1 MRIEGNDQR
10 LAAATAIQMQQ
21 TGVQQALTP
30 KTQQQENGRTTN
42 ASDTV
47 QSPVGDKVSIKVEL
61 PQNTVDTLQ
70 KSGKISDFLNSV
82 ATNLRQ
88 THEGLTAANEIS
100 EQMKA
105 SLDKIIKNFPPYPIE
120 SKERMEQL
128 MKYSA
133 LQKQILSL
141 MVPPPPQPVYEKVKH
156 LWEGL
161 TSGIAGTATIQTPTL
176 PNDAPDSH
184 ISAAVKQLDVVSRQI
199 GLVQEAMSSSVR
211 MT

>member
-21 TGVQQALTP
+21 TGVQQMLTP
-30 KTQQQENGRTTN
+30 KTQQQQDAQKAGKDN
-42 ASDTV
+42 TV
-47 QSPVGDKVSIKVEL
+47 QSIAGDKVSIKVEL

-70 KSGKISDFLNSV
+70 KVGNISDFLNSV

-88 THEGLTAANEIS
+88 TNEGLKAANAIV
-100 EQMKA
+100 EQMKT

-128 MKYSA
+128 MSYSS

-141 MVPPPPQPVYEKVKH
+141 MIPPPPQPVYERVKH

-161 TSGIAGTATIQTPTL
+161 ASGIGGAIQTPSL
-176 PNDAPDSH
+176 PQDAPDSH
-184 ISAAVKQLDVVSRQI
+184 VKAASIQLGAVSGQI
-199 GLVQEAMSSSVR
+199 GLVQETMGSSVMR
-211 MT
+211 S